1 MSKFKNLY
9 MLTQAV
15 YDFEH
20 AFLQAVRAVGTNAAR
35 QRADLTASLYRALS
49 PAERTAARAVCEL
62 KPHECRDWLR

>member
-1 MSKFKNLY
+1 

-20 AFLQAVRAVGTNAAR
+20 AFLQAVREANGEMAVQWANHA
-35 QRADLTASLYRALS
+35 ASLYRSLS
-49 PAERTAARAVCEL
+49 PAERKAASAVCEL